1 MRILLINPIRE
12 GRGQTAVRFMNATP
26 LALPLLKALTPTD
39 IEVKII
45 DENIEPLNFEE
56 PFDLVGVTVMLHV
69 SGRAIEIASEYR
81 KRGTPVVFGGFF
93 PTLWPEKALPYVD
106 AIVSGEAEYVWKDVV
121 TDAQKNQ
128 LKKVYRAQKQSEL
141 KDIPFIPKQHF
152 TEQESYHIET
162 TRGCPYHCDY
172 CSVTTFYGN
181 KFRHR
186 QVDDVV
192 RQVAECRDRFI
203 FFVDDNITANPKYAK
218 EVFRAIAPLKVSW
231 SGQFSINFAK
241 DDELLDLAALSG
253 CRMLFAGLETL
264 NADCL
269 KEVGKEWAVPA
280 KYPEFIQR
288 VHDHTIGV
296 YGSFMFG
303 FENDTRDVFKRTL
316 EFCEENRIDL
326 ALFGAMYPI
335 EGSQTY
341 KKLKEEGRIFEA
353 NSKKCNGQYATY
365 LPKNMTPEE
374 LNDGLRWIW
383 KEFFSKRS
391 IKQRLGDH
399 LKNTNFMG
407 GGSAFGQLSTSEVMV
422 ALNMAFK
429 AAVVD
434 F

>member
-1 MRILLINPIRE
+1 MRILLINPLRE

-26 LALPLLKALTPTD
+26 LALPILKALTPDD
-39 IEVKII
+39 IEVDII
-45 DENIEPLNFEE
+45 DENIEPINFDESY
-56 PFDLVGVTVMLHV
+56 DLIGITVMLHV
-69 SGRAIEIASEYR
+69 SSRAIEIANAFR
-81 KRGTPVVFGGFF
+81 KKGSKVVFGGFF

-106 AIVSGEAEYVWKDVV
+106 AIVSGEAEYVWTDVIED
-121 TDAQKNQ
+121 TKKNQ
-128 LKKVYRAQKQSEL
+128 LKKVYRSDKQSDL
-141 KDIPFIPKQHF
+141 KDIPFIPKDHF

-186 QVDDVV
+186 QVDHVV
-192 RQVAECRDRFI
+192 KQVAECSDRFI

-218 EVFRAIAPLKVSW
+218 QVFKELIPLKISW

-241 DDELLDLAALSG
+241 DGELLDLAAESG

-264 NADCL
+264 NSDCL
-269 KEVGKEWAVPA
+269 KEVGKEWAVPS

-288 VHDHTIGV
+288 VHDRNIGV

-303 FENDTRDVFKRTL
+303 FENDTKDVFKRTL
-316 EFCEENRIDL
+316 DFCEDNKIDL

-341 KKLKEEGRIFEA
+341 KKLKEEGRIFED
-353 NSKKCNGQYATY
+353 NSKKFNGQYATY
-365 LPKNMTPEE
+365 APKNMTPEE
-374 LNDGLRWIW
+374 LNEGLRWIW
-383 KEFFSKRS
+383 KEFFSKKS
-391 IKQRLGDH
+391 IKTRLGDH

-407 GGSAFGQLSTSEVMV
+407 GDNYGNLSTSEVMV